1 MWLDPANYAGVQGKL
16 PEGVGDSQTE
26 ENRDEDVDD
35 DDTVSLTSLKLIN
48 HCSSTKSHIFCIFLS
63 LQL

>member
-26 ENRDEDVDD
+26 ENPDEDFDD
-35 DDTVSLTSLKLIN
+35 DDTVSLILLKLIN
-48 HCSSTKSHIFCIFLS
+48 YCSLIKSHIFLDLS
-63 LQL
+63 